1 MAGFAR
7 VGVRAGAAG
16 PGLGVSSPTTRRPL
30 RHGVHARHS
39 TLSLLPSQPSAP
51 PARPGRPLRQR
62 LLLMVATG
70 LLPVS
75 LLGAWGVWT
84 SVQGQLSDLER
95 STVELSRAIASTVES
110 ELDATLRTLE
120 AMSRSPALARG
131 DTRSFYDIARREAE
145 IRPTWAGVVLSGHD
159 GRLIFRSNAPY
170 TSDEQRTVDE
180 SSLQRS
186 LVVGEPVV
194 GDILTGPLGRQAFAV
209 RWPVMI
215 DGKLRYV
222 LTAAVRPDRILDVLA
237 KQQTPPGW
245 VIGVFDSSLSRVA
258 RTRDHASGKA
268 SPTLRAMLQN
278 NPNDSGSGRTRTL
291 EGDEVYTGFTRL
303 PASRWTVAV
312 GAPTAPIKA
321 ALLASVAWYLIGA
334 LASVLASLLLARRI
348 ARQITSGIAA
358 VRDQAVALGDGHH
371 PVAPPSSDIAEVDQ
385 MAHALQSAA
394 QRLHQA
400 SEDIRQ
406 ALGQARAS
414 AQAKDHFL
422 AVLGHELRNPLSP
435 MLTAL
440 HLMDLKAGD
449 QLLRE
454 RQVLRRQVDHMR
466 RLVDDLLDISR
477 IAQGKMELRL
487 QALNLSALVER
498 AVEAVQPSVN
508 LRGQA
513 IAVQLPGAPVWVNGD
528 ETRLVQAITNLL
540 VNALRF
546 CPAGTVTVALRE
558 VDVPDARA
566 ELRVSDDGEG
576 MDAETLA
583 HLFEPFYQAPQPLE
597 RVRGGLGLG
606 LAIVRSI
613 VELHGGTITAASDG
627 PGSGAQFTIT
637 LPTLPAPA
645 LAEGPAS
652 DHAAAGAGRVL
663 LVDDKHDALD
673 TLAEVLRVAGYA
685 VQAVAHPREAIALID
700 AFRPDVAILDIG
712 LPEMDGYQLAQA
724 LRTSAPAWN
733 GKLIALTGFGQRGDK
748 QRAAAAGFE
757 RHFTKPVDPAELLN
771 ALAELIGMEHSAP

>member
-1 MAGFAR
+1 M
-7 VGVRAGAAG
+7 
-16 PGLGVSSPTTRRPL
+16 
-30 RHGVHARHS
+30 
-39 TLSLLPSQPSAP
+39 
-51 PARPGRPLRQR
+51 
-62 LLLMVATG
+62 LLLATG

-131 DTRSFYDIARREAE
+131 DTRAFYDLARREAE
-145 IRPTWAGVVLSGHD
+145 IRPTWAAVILSGHD
-159 GRLIFRSNAPY
+159 GRLIFRSNDPY
-170 TSDEQRTVDE
+170 GSDEQRTVDE
-180 SSLQRS
+180 TSLQRA
-186 LVVGEPVV
+186 LMQGQPVV
-194 GDILTGPLGRQAFAV
+194 GDILTGRLGRQAFAV
-209 RWPVMI
+209 RWPVMV

-237 KQQTPPGW
+237 KQQVPPGW
-245 VIGVFDSSLSRVA
+245 VIGVFDGSLSRVA
-258 RTRDHASGKA
+258 RTRDHASAKA
-268 SPTLRAMLQN
+268 SPTLRALLQN
-278 NPNDSGSGRTRTL
+278 DPSGSGAGVTRTL

-321 ALLASVAWYLIGA
+321 ALLRSVGWYLAGA

-348 ARQITSGIAA
+348 TRQITSGIAG
-358 VRDQAVALGDGHH
+358 VRDQAVALGDGQA
-371 PVAPPSSDIAEVDQ
+371 VVPPASDIAELDQ
-385 MAHALQSAA
+385 MAQALQAAA
-394 QRLHQA
+394 QRQQQA
-400 SEDIRQ
+400 REDIQQ
-406 ALGQARAS
+406 ALGQARAA

-487 QALNLSALVER
+487 QVLNLSALVER
-498 AVEAVQPSVN
+498 AAESVQPSVK
-508 LRGQA
+508 LHGQT

-540 VNALRF
+540 ANALRF

-558 VDVPDARA
+558 LQVPDGRA
-566 ELRVSDDGEG
+566 ELRVSDEGEG
-576 MDAETLA
+576 MGPETLA
-583 HLFEPFYQAPQPLE
+583 RLFEPFYQAPQPLE
-597 RVRGGLGLG
+597 RARGGLGLG

-613 VELHGGTITAASDG
+613 VELHGGSIVASSDG
-627 PGSGAQFTIT
+627 EGRGAQFTIT
-637 LPTLPAPA
+637 LPTLPAPM
-645 LAEGPAS
+645 LADQPLH
-652 DHAAAGAGRVL
+652 DGATGTGGRVL
-663 LVDDKHDALD
+663 LVDDRPDALD

-685 VQAVAHPREAIALID
+685 VQAVSHPREAIALID
-700 AFRPDVAILDIG
+700 SFRPDVAILDIG
-712 LPEMDGYQLAQA
+712 LPEMDGYELARA
-724 LRTSAPAWN
+724 LRASAPGWN
-733 GKLIALTGFGQRGDK
+733 GKLIALTGFGQQGDK
-748 QRAAAAGFE
+748 QRAEAVGFE

-771 ALAELIGMEHSAP
+771 ALAELVREEHSA

>member
-1 MAGFAR
+1 MLLRGGWSAR
-7 VGVRAGAAG
+7 RF
-16 PGLGVSSPTTRRPL
+16 P
-30 RHGVHARHS
+30 
-39 TLSLLPSQPSAP
+39 LSLLPSQPAQP

-62 LLLMVATG
+62 LVLLMATG

-84 SVQGQLSDLER
+84 AVQGQLSDLER

-120 AMSRSPALARG
+120 AMSRSPALAEG
-131 DTRSFYDIARREAE
+131 DTRSFYDIARREAA
-145 IRPTWAGVVLSGHD
+145 IRPNWAGVILSGHD

-170 TSDEQRTVDE
+170 ASDEGRTVDE
-180 SSLQRS
+180 ASLQRS

-215 DGKLRYV
+215 DGQLRYV
-222 LTAAVRPDRILDVLA
+222 LTAAVRPDRILEVLA
-237 KQQTPPGW
+237 KQQAPPGW
-245 VIGVFDSSLSRVA
+245 VIGVFDSALSRVA
-258 RTRDHASGKA
+258 RTRDHASVKP

-278 NPNDSGSGRTRTL
+278 NPSASGSGLTRTL
-291 EGDEVYTGFTRL
+291 EGDQVYTGFTRL
-303 PASRWTVAV
+303 PDSRWTVVV
-312 GAPTAPIKA
+312 GAPSAPIRA
-321 ALLASVAWYLIGA
+321 ALLSSVAWYLIGA

-348 ARQITSGIAA
+348 ARQITSGIAG
-358 VRDQAVALGDGHH
+358 VRDQAVALGEGHAM
-371 PVAPPSSDIAEVDQ
+371 APPASDIAEVDQ
-385 MAHALQSAA
+385 MAHALQAAA

-406 ALGQARAS
+406 ALGQARAA

-477 IAQGKMELRL
+477 ITQGRMELRL
-487 QALNLSALVER
+487 QPLNLSALVER
-498 AVEAVQPSVN
+498 AAEGVQPSVD

-546 CPAGTVTVALRE
+546 CPAGKVTVALRQ
-558 VDVPDARA
+558 VPGPDRQA
-566 ELRVSDDGEG
+566 ELRISDEGDG
-576 MDAETLA
+576 MDPQTLA

-597 RVRGGLGLG
+597 RARGGLGLG

-613 VELHGGTITAASDG
+613 VELHGGSITAASDG

-645 LAEGPAS
+645 VNEQAGAGT
-652 DHAAAGAGRVL
+652 AAAGAGRVL
-663 LVDDKHDALD
+663 LVDDKADALD
-673 TLAEVLRVAGYA
+673 TLAEVLRVAGYV

-700 AFRPDVAILDIG
+700 SFRPDVAILDIG
-712 LPEMDGYQLAQA
+712 LPEMDGYELAQA
-724 LRTSAPAWN
+724 LRASAPGWQ
-733 GKLIALTGFGQRGDK
+733 GRLIALTGFGQHGDK
-748 QRAAAAGFE
+748 QRASAAGFE
-757 RHFTKPVDPAELLN
+757 RHFTKPADPAELLN
-771 ALAELIGMEHSAP
+771 ALAELMGERQVAG

>member
-1 MAGFAR
+1 M
-7 VGVRAGAAG
+7 
-16 PGLGVSSPTTRRPL
+16 
-30 RHGVHARHS
+30 
-39 TLSLLPSQPSAP
+39 LL
-51 PARPGRPLRQR
+51 
-62 LLLMVATG
+62 VATG

-84 SVQGQLSDLER
+84 SVEGQLSDLER
-95 STVELSRAIASTVES
+95 STLELSRAIASTVES

-131 DTRSFYDIARREAE
+131 DTRAFYDIARSEAE
-145 IRPTWAGVVLSGHD
+145 IRPTWAGVILSGHD

-170 TSDEQRTVDE
+170 ASDEARTVDE

-186 LVVGEPVV
+186 LVVGSPIV

-209 RWPVMI
+209 RWPVMV

-245 VIGVFDSSLSRVA
+245 VIGVFDSSLNRVA
-258 RTRDHASGKA
+258 RTRGHASGTA

-278 NPNDSGSGRTRTL
+278 NPDDSGSGRTRSL

-312 GAPTAPIKA
+312 GAPIAPIRA
-321 ALLASVAWYLIGA
+321 ALLSSVAWYLIGA
-334 LASVLASLLLARRI
+334 LASVLASLMLARRI

-358 VRDQAVALGDGHH
+358 VRDQAVALGDGQ
-371 PVAPPSSDIAEVDQ
+371 PLAPPTSDIAEVDQ
-385 MAHALQSAA
+385 MAQALQAAA

-477 IAQGKMELRL
+477 IAQGKMELRV

-498 AVEAVQPSVN
+498 AAEAVQPSVK
-508 LRGQA
+508 LHGQA

-558 VDVPDARA
+558 FVPDGRA
-566 ELRVSDDGEG
+566 ELRVSDEGEG

-583 HLFEPFYQAPQPLE
+583 RVFEPFYQASQPLE

-627 PGSGAQFTIT
+627 PGQGARFTIR

-645 LAEGPAS
+645 LADGPAQDS
-652 DHAAAGAGRVL
+652 AAAGVGRVL
-663 LVDDKHDALD
+663 LVDDKQDALD
-673 TLAEVLRVAGYA
+673 TLAEVLHEAGYA
-685 VQAVAHPREAIALID
+685 VQAVSHPREAIALID

-724 LRTSAPAWN
+724 LRDSAPGWN

-748 QRAAAAGFE
+748 QRAAAAGFD
-757 RHFTKPVDPAELLN
+757 RHFTKPADPAELLN
-771 ALAELIGMEHSAP
+771 ALAELIGVEHSAP